1 MKKLLLITGLTVG
14 CAGAMQAQVKTTEV
28 VDLTTG
34 MTAQLELNNDTE
46 TATLTFTGPSDR
58 WYALQIGS
66 FATGGGMNDG
76 MDVVW
81 SNGTT
86 LVDGVHNGQGFAPST
101 DTNHWTV
108 ESNEV
113 SGTTRTII
121 ATRDFD
127 TGDANDYEFV
137 YSNTSIDFAWAKNTS
152 AGYVLAGHGVNR
164 GYDLNNDFTCVLALP
179 EAPEEQELCAWSTVA
194 DLEAEGEDG
203 AEINW
208 YAAEEGGSP
217 LAENTILDDAS
228 YWVSQTV
235 GDCESARVEV
245 EVSLIVVPDPEVP
258 DPSPEFCSEATIADI
273 EVTGAEGATINWYE
287 NEIGGSPLAGN
298 TVLEEGSYF
307 VSQTV
312 NGCESERTEV
322 NVNFI
327 TLANPVINDTTPAV
341 CEGTTLADIS
351 VDMLEGAEIS
361 WYAENDSEMPL
372 ASSTV
377 VAGGEDYFVE
387 QMLGDCVSNRIGITP
402 EIADLDAPA
411 PTAEQE
417 HCQFSTVSNL
427 ESGIIEGATANWY
440 TTIGGEPLDEDEEL
454 TAGTYY
460 VSQTLNGCESDT
472 AEVTVMIILAPADP
486 VVVNEVQEFTAG
498 ATVADL
504 EVTLL
509 EGATANWYVMDGE
522 DMEPIDTTEVL
533 VDGMVYYVSQ
543 TLGGCESGTVA
554 ITADEVL
561 GNPSFTLEGLEVYPN
576 PVVDVLT
583 VSYTDT
589 ISEIV
594 VVNMLGQ
601 KVISQ
606 KVNANKAGVEVSQ
619 LQHGNYILNVYTAN
633 GEFASMKIVK

>member
-1 MKKLLLITGLTVG
+1 MKKLLLITGLSLG
-14 CAGAMQAQVKTTEV
+14 CAGAMQAQIKTTDV
-28 VDLTTG
+28 VSLTTG

-58 WYALQIGS
+58 WFALQIGS
-66 FATGGGMNDG
+66 FATGGGMTDG

-121 ATRDFD
+121 ATRAFD
-127 TGDANDYEFV
+127 TGDANDYEFN
-137 YSNTSIDFAWAKNTS
+137 YSDANIDFAWAKNTG

-164 GYDLNNDFTCVLALP
+164 GYDLNNNFTCVLAVP
-179 EAPEEQELCAWSTVA
+179 DAAEEQELCAWSTIA
-194 DLEAEGEDG
+194 DLEAVGEDG
-203 AEINW
+203 AEIKW
-208 YAAEEGGSP
+208 YAAATGGSP
-217 LAENTILDDAS
+217 LAGTTVLDDAS

-258 DPSPEFCSEATIADI
+258 DLTPEFCSDATIADI
-273 EVTGAEGATINWYE
+273 EVVGAGGATINWYE
-287 NEIGGSPLAGN
+287 NEIGGSPLAG
-298 TVLEEGSYF
+298 TTPLEEGSYF

-322 NVNFI
+322 NVDFV

-341 CEGTTLADIS
+341 CEGTTLGDIN
-351 VDMLEGAEIS
+351 VDALEGASIL
-361 WYAENDSEMPL
+361 WYAENDSETPL
-372 ASSTV
+372 ASSTI
-377 VAGGEDYFVE
+377 AIAGEDYFVE
-387 QMLGDCVSNRIGITP
+387 QTLGDCVSNRVAVTP
-402 EIADLDAPA
+402 EIADLDAPE
-411 PTAEQE
+411 PTAEQA
-417 HCQFSTVSNL
+417 HCQFSTVGNL
-427 ESGIIEGATANWY
+427 ESGVIEGAAANWY
-440 TTIGGEPLDEDEEL
+440 TTIGGEPLDEDDEL

-460 VSQTLNGCESDT
+460 VSQVLNGCESDT
-472 AEVTVMIILAPADP
+472 AEVTVAIILAPADP
-486 VVVNEVQEFTAG
+486 VVVDAVQEFNAG
-498 ATVADL
+498 DTVADL

-522 DMEPIDTTEVL
+522 DMEPIEATEAL

-561 GNPSFTLEGLEVYPN
+561 GNPSFTLVGLEVYPN

-589 ISEIV
+589 IAEIV

-606 KVNANKAGVEVSQ
+606 KVDADRAGIEVSQ
-619 LQHGNYILNVYTAN
+619 LQHGNYILNVYTAS

>member
-1 MKKLLLITGLTVG
+1 MKKLLLITGLTLG
-14 CAGAMQAQVKTTEV
+14 SAAMHAQIKATQV
-28 VDLTTG
+28 VSLTTG

-58 WYALQIGS
+58 WFALQIGS
-66 FATGGGMNDG
+66 FATGGGMDDG

-81 SNGTT
+81 SNGTL
-86 LVDGVHNGQGFAPST
+86 LVDGVHNGQGMTPST
-101 DTNHWTV
+101 DTNDWDLSSNTV
-108 ESNEV
+108 D
-113 SGTTRTII
+113 GTTRTIV

-127 TGDANDYEFV
+127 TGDVNDYEFV
-137 YSNTSIDFAWAKNTS
+137 YSDTSIDFAWAKNTA
-152 AGYVLAGHGVNR
+152 AGYFMAGHGANR
-164 GYDLNNDFTCVLALP
+164 GYDLNNTFTCVSP
-179 EAPEEQELCAWSTVA
+179 VPDAPEEQELCAWSTVA

-208 YAAEEGGSP
+208 YIAEEGGSP
-217 LAENTILDDAS
+217 LAGTTVLDDAS
-228 YWVSQTV
+228 YWVSQTI
-235 GDCESARVEV
+235 GDCESERVEV

-258 DPSPEFCSEATIADI
+258 DLTPEFCSEATIADI
-273 EVTGAEGATINWYE
+273 EVTGAGGATINWYE
-287 NEIGGSPLAGN
+287 EEMGGSPLAGT
-298 TVLEEGSYF
+298 TVLAEGSYF

-312 NGCESERTEV
+312 DGCESARTEV
-322 NVNFI
+322 NVDFV
-327 TLANPVINDTTPAV
+327 TLSNPVINDTTPAV
-341 CEGTTLADIS
+341 CDGTTLADIN

-387 QMLGDCVSNRIGITP
+387 QMLDGCVSNRVSVTP
-402 EIADLDAPA
+402 EIAPLAAPE
-411 PTAEQE
+411 PTAEQA
-417 HCQFSTVSNL
+417 HCQFSTVGNL
-427 ESGIIEGATANWY
+427 ESGVVEGATANWY
-440 TTIGGEPLDEDEEL
+440 TTIGGEALSEDAEL

-472 AEVTVMIILAPADP
+472 AEITVVLIIAPADP
-486 VVVNEVQEFTAG
+486 VVVDEVQEFNAG
-498 ATVADL
+498 DTVADL

-522 DMEPIDTTEVL
+522 DMEPIETTEVL

-543 TLGGCESGTVA
+543 TLGGCESGAVD

-561 GNPSFTLEGLEVYPN
+561 GNPSFSLEGLEVYPN

-583 VSYTDT
+583 VSYTDA
-589 ISEIV
+589 ISEVV

-601 KVISQ
+601 KVLSQ
-606 KVNANKAGVEVSQ
+606 KVNADKAEIPVSQ
-619 LQHGNYILNVYTAN
+619 LQNGSYILNIYTAK